1 LSQEKKEVRQRYGM
15 NWAGQCMLLAR
26 HLVEADCGAKVIK
39 IFWARGGGAFGG
51 WDTHDDAQFPQQIAN
66 QMDFDQGMSA
76 LFEDLSQR
84 GLLESTIIMA
94 GGEMGRQPCS
104 QSSKAEGPARGT
116 GGRGH
121 HSVGFSWIVGGG
133 GFKGGRVVGKTNR
146 FCQVIERPVYPWD
159 LWASV
164 YALLGIDPADTL
176 PYPLGCNRVR
186 VLPLPPTSR
195 EMRDLEDWQKDEGD
209 AAIQPIKPYERT
221 AERISGGLL
230 TEIM

>member
-1 LSQEKKEVRQRYGM
+1 M

-84 GLLESTIIMA
+84 GLLESTIVLA

-104 QSSKAEGPARGT
+104 QAGKAEGPARGT

-159 LWASV
+159 LWCSV
-164 YALLGIDPADTL
+164 YKLLGIDPADTL
-176 PYPLGCNRVR
+176 PYPLGCGRVR
-186 VLPLPPTSR
+186 ISPLPPTSR

-209 AAIQPIKPYERT
+209 AAIQPLAPYPRT
-221 AERISGGLL
+221 NDRVSGGLL